1 MWAKLR
7 VRQSFTAT
15 SRRNESDRRLAACT
29 SVCALQ
35 FYTESTLG
43 TSSES
48 LVERS
53 YGHSPLVFDDVEHDR
68 VTDLECSYQP
78 HIQGRG
84 AKKRT
89 QRAG

>member
-1 MWAKLR
+1 MFGEQQMSALADYIRAALMLKFNKMWAKWH
-7 VRQSFTAT
+7 VCQSFTAT
-15 SRRNESDRRLAACT
+15 SRQNESDRRLAACT

-53 YGHSPLVFDDVEHDR
+53 YGHS
-68 VTDLECSYQP
+68 
-78 HIQGRG
+78 
-84 AKKRT
+84 
-89 QRAG
+89 